1 MVKINIYVFDSSALM
16 HLFDYYYESRFPT
29 LWKRFYQFV
38 ESGQIVSVREV
49 KNEIYGHHNKERRIN
64 QWAKQSSELFTTPTL
79 EEMQFVQEIFE
90 VEHFQVI
97 ISRKNLLRGKPVAD
111 PFVIAKAKVING
123 TVVTNEAN
131 KLHGAKIPNICEHFN
146 VKCANLEKFMEVE
159 GWSF

>member
-1 MVKINIYVFDSSALM
+1 M
-16 HLFDYYYESRFPT
+16 HLFDYYYDSRFPT

-146 VKCANLEKFMEVE
+146 VKCVNLEKFMEVE

>member
-1 MVKINIYVFDSSALM
+1 M

-146 VKCANLEKFMEVE
+146 VKCVNLEKFMEVE